1 MKPSFSASLAKTF
14 CLGVLATSSL
24 GAGVMQPASAATVTC
39 AAIEATSI
47 AMGIPPAFAGS
58 CGAINPGDRFEI
70 SYIGSLDPTKFYS
83 LEVANINNLT
93 TNSQI
98 FQNVQFLVSGIIH
111 GNPIT
116 DGVITIWPTNDINNS
131 GVPYLQQGVTDY
143 TTNATSNTFPPI
155 TGIPVSTQAS
165 FILTT
170 PQTDIG
176 LGTAGL
182 IITKPLQLSSV
193 GVSSFTGFKIQGEII
208 RGSGPFSAGI
218 GIFDAFTGNEI
229 PNKILGNAYTIAAP
243 APLPLLGIGAALG
256 WSRRLRRRVHAAKD

>member
-1 MKPSFSASLAKTF
+1 
-14 CLGVLATSSL
+14 
-24 GAGVMQPASAATVTC
+24 MQPASAATVTC

-70 SYIGSLDPTKFYS
+70 SYIRSLDPTKFYS

-143 TTNATSNTFPPI
+143 ITNATSNTFPPI

-208 RGSGPFSAGI
+208 RGAVALFLQELVFSTPLRVMRYLTRFSA
-218 GIFDAFTGNEI
+218 TLT
-229 PNKILGNAYTIAAP
+229 PSQ
-243 APLPLLGIGAALG
+243 PLLPCPCWASAPPWAGAAAC
-256 WSRRLRRRVHAAKD
+256 AAASMQPRIDLATAGPPY

>member
-1 MKPSFSASLAKTF
+1 YSAIRVYSGLMGLSNQPPSSHSPTAPVHPPKGSQDLLSYTTRR
-14 CLGVLATSSL
+14 GAT
-24 GAGVMQPASAATVTC
+24 
-39 AAIEATSI
+39 
-47 AMGIPPAFAGS
+47 AGS
-58 CGAINPGDRFEI
+58 CGAINPGDTFEI

-111 GNPIT
+111 GSPIT

-155 TGIPVSTQAS
+155 TGIPVLTQAS

-193 GVSSFTGFKIQGEII
+193 GVSSFTGFKIQAKSFVEV
-208 RGSGPFSAGI
+208 
-218 GIFDAFTGNEI
+218 
-229 PNKILGNAYTIAAP
+229 
-243 APLPLLGIGAALG
+243 ALFCRNWYFRHLCG
-256 WSRRLRRRVHAAKD
+256 